1 MLIDQAKGSLS
12 AADEIPDFL
21 IKTTLGCSLVV
32 ILILIPF
39 TINNFIQDRIIMGL
53 ATSSVAIACLVNVW
67 HGFHGRYSLPV
78 NTYLVSPTGTF
89 TITYTLFKLAGPGSY
104 WPFLLIPA
112 YYFVLPEKRAWIF
125 NALTVLITIPLAW
138 SVLDQ
143 SSAIRFS
150 AVTIGVSLFAFI
162 SMREVN
168 ILHGLLKAQAV
179 TDTLTGLFNR
189 SKLESFLRRAIAQ
202 NQRSEMPMALIIFDI
217 DHFKSINDTLGHD
230 KGDMVLQRLGELL
243 GQRIRSS
250 DMAFRVGGEEF
261 LVLLHGTDE
270 QQGGM
275 VAEALRKEV
284 EEADLLPDRRVT
296 ISAGVSE
303 LQQGMEMD
311 VWMKACDEKLYRA
324 KEAGRNRV
332 VV

>member
-1 MLIDQAKGSLS
+1 MQATSTNRSSS
-12 AADEIPDFL
+12 AADDIPDFL

-39 TINNFIQDRIIMGL
+39 TINNFIQDRFIMGM
-53 ATSSVAIACLVNVW
+53 ATSSVAIACVANVW
-67 HGFHGRYSLPV
+67 YGFHGRYSLPV
-78 NTYLVSPTGTF
+78 NTYLVSPTGAF
-89 TITYTLFKLAGPGSY
+89 TITYTLLKLASPGSY

-138 SVLDQ
+138 FVLDQ

-162 SMREVN
+162 SMREIN

-179 TDTLTGLFNR
+179 TDNLTGLFNR
-189 SKLESFLRRAIAQ
+189 SKLESFLRQAIAQ
-202 NQRSEMPMALIIFDI
+202 NQRSGMPMTLIAFDI

-230 KGDMVLQRLGELL
+230 SGDMVLKRLGELL
-243 GQRIRSS
+243 KRRIRSS

-261 LVLLHGTDE
+261 LVLLHGTEE
-270 QQGGM
+270 QQGGK

-284 EEADLLPDRRVT
+284 EEAELLPDRRVT
-296 ISAGVSE
+296 ISAGVGG
-303 LQQGMEMD
+303 LQEGMEMD
-311 VWMKACDEKLYRA
+311 AWMKACDKKLYRA